1 MIEVLLIS
9 GGAQPAAL
17 VADTVGKLTAAGARV
32 CFAGS
37 VPDGY
42 LERDLAGVDLAETHV
57 LPRSNPRRAAKLP
70 FGERVWIRSRKDQW
84 LREHAARAQVI
95 AAIDDGGVYTV
106 WQLAQRNR
114 TAKAVNGFSPAID
127 AVLELAAQGG
137 APEPGPF
144 RAPASLVARE
154 FGRAVKDLPAAAV
167 RVASSRRVM
176 HSRLGAKLWRLPL
189 RIPGVPE
196 GLRIAIGKR
205 VAEAMEWARR
215 HADAE
220 YVLAQTASKISDP
233 ETKAQLLDEA
243 VKLAANR
250 GVNPKYVDRAVAARL
265 TLADRDLA
273 AGDFAGAA
281 SHLKRAQLWAF
292 HRVIQID
299 QLSTRLSTDTA
310 GFIKPFNDSKVLR
323 QFASPRGRRLPAAQ
337 PPTDRPVRLLVM
349 TSANDNFLGHILD
362 RYRNHPDV
370 EVRYLDLATHSSLKR
385 ISWNDTQMILDR
397 LGHDD
402 GYAALAEDLL
412 RPYLDW
418 ADTVFLDWCV
428 GPAAMLTTIDPGD
441 TRIVV
446 RLHSYEAF
454 TRWPQLVDFSR
465 IDDLVFVAD
474 HVRDLTKALT
484 PQLCGPLAPRMPMV
498 HNAMELAGFAREKTA
513 DARFNL
519 GLIGVSQVAKDP
531 LWALE
536 VLRLLRAED
545 ERYRLLIVGG
555 DMDPTLSK
563 ATRKYFKEYEKEL
576 EPLVESG
583 AVLRLGPTDDVAGM
597 LTDIGFVLSSSVREG
612 SHVGL
617 MEGAASGAVP
627 VVRDWPFYAGKPNGA
642 RTLYPEGW
650 VVETPAEAA
659 QRVLEV
665 NATESGWQVQAK
677 FASEYALSTWDW
689 SVVSADFDELLLGER
704 P

>member
-9 GGAQPAAL
+9 GGAPPAAL

-32 CFAGS
+32 CYAGS
-37 VPDGY
+37 VPDDY
-42 LERDLAGVDLAETHV
+42 LERDLAGAGLAETHQ
-57 LPRSNPRRAAKLP
+57 LARSNLRRAAKLP
-70 FGERVWIRSRKDQW
+70 FGERVWIRSRKDRW
-84 LREHAARAQVI
+84 LREHAARAHVI

-114 TAKAVNGFSPAID
+114 IAKAVNGFSPAVD
-127 AVLELAAQGG
+127 AARELAAEG

-154 FGRAVKDLPAAAV
+154 FGRSVKDLPAAAA
-167 RVASSRRVM
+167 RLASSRRIM
-176 HSRLGAKLWRLPL
+176 HNRLGAKLWRLPL
-189 RIPGVPE
+189 RLPGVPE
-196 GLRIAIGKR
+196 GLRLAIGRR
-205 VAEAMEWARR
+205 VAEAMGWARR

-220 YVLAQTASKISDP
+220 YALAQTASKISDP
-233 ETKAQLLDEA
+233 ETKAELLDEA
-243 VKLAANR
+243 VRLSVNR
-250 GVNPKYVDRAVAARL
+250 GANPKYVDRAVAAL
-265 TLADRDLA
+265 LALADRELA
-273 AGDFAGAA
+273 AGNFDGAA
-281 SHLKRAQLWAF
+281 DRLKRAHLWAF
-292 HRVIQID
+292 HRVIHID

-310 GFIKPFNDSKVLR
+310 GFIKPFHDSQVMR
-323 QFASPRGRRLPAAQ
+323 QFATPRGRRLPAAP
-337 PPTDRPVRLLVM
+337 PPTGRPVRLLVM

-362 RYRNHPDV
+362 RYRKHPDV
-370 EVRYLDLATHSSLKR
+370 EVRYLDLATHASLKR
-385 ISWNDTQMILDR
+385 ISWSDKQIILDR

-402 GYAALAEDLL
+402 GYSALAEDLL

-454 TRWPQLVDFSR
+454 TRWTQLVDFSR

-474 HVRDLTKALT
+474 HVRDLTKALA
-484 PQLCGPLAPRMPMV
+484 PQLNGPLAPRMPVV
-498 HNAMELAGFAREKTA
+498 HNAMELSGFVLEKAA

-519 GLIGVSQVAKDP
+519 GLIGVNSVAKDP

-536 VLRLLRAED
+536 VLRLLRAQD

-555 DMDPTLSK
+555 DMDPALSK
-563 ATRKYFKEYEKEL
+563 ATRKYRKQYEKEL

-583 AVLRLGPTDDVAGM
+583 AVVRLGPTDDVAGK

-627 VVRDWPFYAGKPNGA
+627 VVRDWPFYAGKANSA

-665 NATESGWQVQAK
+665 NATEGGWGDQAK
-677 FASEYALSTWDW
+677 LASEYALSTWDW